1 MARSPDHPQAFTRA
15 RKLPL
20 PTLLVALLSFRG
32 ASVQSELDAFFA
44 SLRTHGS
51 ALLVSDRAL
60 AKARSKRFC
69 CNKDGRLTKGPLR
82 IRRSEGQA
90 VELVCCGHS
99 LAIGA
104 AQLPLL
110 DHVHGL
116 NACNDDS
123 RTPE

>member
-60 AKARSKRFC
+60 AKARSK
-69 CNKDGRLTKGPLR
+69 L
-82 IRRSEGQA
+82 
-90 VELVCCGHS
+90 
-99 LAIGA
+99 
-104 AQLPLL
+104 
-110 DHVHGL
+110 HVPALWAL
-116 NACNDDS
+116 ND
-123 RTPE
+123 